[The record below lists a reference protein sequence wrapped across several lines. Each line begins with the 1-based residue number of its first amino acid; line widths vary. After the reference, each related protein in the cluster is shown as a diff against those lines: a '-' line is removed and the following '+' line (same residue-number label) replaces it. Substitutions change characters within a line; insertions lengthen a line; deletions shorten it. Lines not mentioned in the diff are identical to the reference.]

1 MKRMNKALASMIMA
15 GTVCAA
21 MMAGPV
27 SAGVMQD
34 SAPDA
39 SKLPAGTL
47 IYSEDFEGKTAASTE
62 KALDVLGWTKAEGL
76 RTFTMKLSI
85 ADGKLYVDNLDDSSE
100 DSYALIMDSDYLKK
114 VCNRDYT
121 YEYDY

>member
-47 IYSEDFEGKTAASTE
+47 IYSEDFEGKSAADTD
-62 KALDVLGWTKAEGL
+62 KALELLGWKKAEGL
-76 RTFTMKLSI
+76 RTFTMRILTRLSWTAI
-85 ADGKLYVDNLDDSSE
+85 TLRRSAIRIILMS
-100 DSYALIMDSDYLKK
+100 M
-114 VCNRDYT
+114 T
-121 YEYDY
+121 

>member
-15 GTVCAA
+15 GTVCAV

-47 IYSEDFEGKTAASTE
+47 IYSEDFEGKSAADTD
-62 KALDVLGWTKAEGL
+62 KAL
-76 RTFTMKLSI
+76 
-85 ADGKLYVDNLDDSSE
+85 
-100 DSYALIMDSDYLKK
+100 
-114 VCNRDYT
+114 
-121 YEYDY
+121 

>member
-1 MKRMNKALASMIMA
+1 MNKALASMIMA

-39 SKLPAGTL
+39 SKLPGGNA
-47 IYSEDFEGKTAASTE
+47 
-62 KALDVLGWTKAEGL
+62 
-76 RTFTMKLSI
+76 
-85 ADGKLYVDNLDDSSE
+85 
-100 DSYALIMDSDYLKK
+100 YLQ
-114 VCNRDYT
+114 RGFRGEERGGY
-121 YEYDY
+121 